1 MTVVREAGE
10 AKRNTVSSPWRKAS
24 PPGDRDDLP
33 GVADADDGDAVFLA
47 ERGIHQALAVEG
59 AAGFDLAGHH
69 FKAGEDLISE
79 GGQIHAGHAELAGH
93 VVVFVPDAVHE
104 PFDGLAR
111 DEIVPEHAGRRFRW
125 TFRNPRG

>member
-33 GVADADDGDAVFLA
+33 GVADARRTVTPVFLA

-79 GGQIHAGHAELAGH
+79 GGQIPWP
-93 VVVFVPDAVHE
+93 VM
-104 PFDGLAR
+104 R
-111 DEIVPEHAGRRFRW
+111 S
-125 TFRNPRG
+125 

>member
-1 MTVVREAGE
+1 MLSLQIFGPFRLGIGAEEGHDGREGGGGGEEEYRIVTVEEGVPSGR
-10 AKRNTVSSPWRKAS
+10 
-24 PPGDRDDLP
+24 RDDLP

-79 GGQIHAGHAELAGH
+79 
-93 VVVFVPDAVHE
+93 
-104 PFDGLAR
+104 
-111 DEIVPEHAGRRFRW
+111 
-125 TFRNPRG
+125 

>member
-1 MTVVREAGE
+1 MQSLQIFGPLRLGIGAEEGHDGREGGGGGE
-10 AKRNTVSSPWRKAS
+10 EEYRIVAVEEGVPSGR
-24 PPGDRDDLP
+24 RDDLP

-79 GGQIHAGHAELAGH
+79 
-93 VVVFVPDAVHE
+93 
-104 PFDGLAR
+104 
-111 DEIVPEHAGRRFRW
+111 
-125 TFRNPRG
+125 

>member
-24 PPGDRDDLP
+24 PPGDGMICPAWRMP
-33 GVADADDGDAVFLA
+33 DDGDAVFLA

-79 GGQIHAGHAELAGH
+79 
-93 VVVFVPDAVHE
+93 
-104 PFDGLAR
+104 
-111 DEIVPEHAGRRFRW
+111 
-125 TFRNPRG
+125 